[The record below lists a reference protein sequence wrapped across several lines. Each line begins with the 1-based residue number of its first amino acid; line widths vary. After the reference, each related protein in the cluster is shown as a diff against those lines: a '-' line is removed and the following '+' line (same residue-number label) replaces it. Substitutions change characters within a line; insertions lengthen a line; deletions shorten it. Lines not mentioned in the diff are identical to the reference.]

1 MIEKVLESLGL
12 TDKEVAIYLA
22 LLPLGNAPAS
32 ALGNRT
38 GINRSTAQYICQ
50 QLTKKGI
57 IRSLQKNNTFIY
69 SPESPEKL
77 LYLID
82 QEKKVLEE
90 KTEQTNRIIGQLKG
104 MINPQAVLPKVK
116 FFEGVDGLIE
126 MFEDALTERKTL
138 YGAAKLDNS
147 VDERMFKYVTDR
159 YVPERIKLKFQAFML
174 FNDDEMSKQYQQNDT
189 AMNRI
194 SMLMPLEEFPFESS
208 CHIYG
213 DKVAYY
219 SWHKNDLSGVIIQNT
234 HIHNTALSIFKAA
247 WRYAKT
253 MPANKKHRAVEI

>member
-12 TDKEVAIYLA
+12 TEKEVAIYLA

-38 GINRSTAQYICQ
+38 GVNRSTAQYICQ

-82 QEKKVLEE
+82 QEKKQLEE

-116 FFEGVDGLIE
+116 FFEGVEGLIE
-126 MFEDALTERKTL
+126 MFEDVLKPDLKL
-138 YGAAKLDNS
+138 YGALRIDEDIHPDIAKYLAE
-147 VDERMFKYVTDR
+147 VYTPR
-159 YVPERIKLKFQAFML
+159 RIALKNPAWIL
-174 FNDDEMSKQYQQNDT
+174 FNDNVETKKYQQNDLVV
-189 AMNRI
+189 NRV
-194 SMLMPLEEFPFESS
+194 SLLLPLKEFPFDAC
-208 CHIYG
+208 CHIY
-213 DKVAYY
+213 DNKVAFY
-219 SWHKNDLSGVIIQNT
+219 SYKKTDLTGVIIENSFIKQT
-234 HIHNTALSIFKAA
+234 QISIFKAA
-247 WRYAKT
+247 WNAAKKLKLN
-253 MPANKKHRAVEI
+253 MKYKDVEI